1 MLLQFSVLL
10 SNPNPILEDFVST
23 FAPSQ
28 SFQPAPKPL
37 KETADNRS
45 YAALKRLL
53 KEKGLLDKQ
62 PGFLT
67 YKIVTTALMLVIS
80 LVVLFAT
87 NNVWLQ
93 LLNAV
98 YLAFVFGQ
106 IGFIAHDTGHRQGF
120 HLPKQN
126 DFFGILHANL
136 LIGMSFGWWVD
147 KHNQH
152 HAHPNQE
159 DLDPDIDIP
168 VIAFTEKDALAK
180 RGIPRFIVKYQKYFF
195 FPLLLFEAY
204 SLRVGSGDFLL
215 QNKTWKHRWIE
226 IFLLTLHFAWYFAI
240 IFLALGWG
248 LGLAFIFLHQ
258 ALFGLYMASV
268 FAPNHKG
275 MLIVRKDEVIDFLRL
290 QVLTARNVKAHP
302 ITDFWY
308 GGLNYQIEHHLFPS
322 MARNKLRE
330 AQIIIRKFC
339 DDLEISYYETSM
351 FHSYVEI
358 LDYLHEVSAVLR
370 QRNLAV
376 HTL

>member
-1 MLLQFSVLL
+1 MTLTLPQKL
-10 SNPNPILEDFVST
+10 SRRTS
-23 FAPSQ
+23 
-28 SFQPAPKPL
+28 QPATP
-37 KETADNRS
+37 KETADNQS

-67 YKIVTTALMLVIS
+67 YKIVSTAIMLMISIVI
-80 LVVLFAT
+80 LFLT
-87 NNVWLQ
+87 RNPWIQ
-93 LLNAV
+93 LLNAA
-98 YLAFVFGQ
+98 YMAFVFGQ

-126 DFFGILHANL
+126 DFFGLLHADL

-168 VIAFTEKDALAK
+168 VVAFTEKAALEK
-180 RGIPRFIVKYQKYFF
+180 RGIPRFIVKYQRYFF

-204 SLRVGSGDFLL
+204 SLRAGSIGFLISR
-215 QNKTWKHRWIE
+215 KEWKHRGPE
-226 IFLLTLHFAWYFAI
+226 IVLMVLHFAWYLPL
-240 IFLALGWG
+240 IFLTLGGG
-248 LGLAFIFLHQ
+248 LGLAFVLVHQ

-275 MLIVRKDEVIDFLRL
+275 MLILRKDEVIDFLRM

-330 AQIIIRKFC
+330 AQKIIRQFC
-339 DDLEISYYETSM
+339 EELNISYHETSM
-351 FHSYVEI
+351 FRSYVEI
-358 LDYLHEVSAVLR
+358 LDYMHEVSAVLR
-370 QRNLAV
+370 TGKLAENAG
-376 HTL
+376 